1 VYNREPGSR
10 RNAPVYSQPMIR
22 ILAAA
27 LLVCTFSAHA
37 QQYDLVLRNGQVLD
51 PKNNVNAKRDVAIR
65 DGKIAAIEPTI
76 PMAQSFGEQYVKY
89 RQKVKA
95 LARSFSSNV
104 L

>member
-1 VYNREPGSR
+1 
-10 RNAPVYSQPMIR
+10 
-22 ILAAA
+22 
-27 LLVCTFSAHA
+27 
-37 QQYDLVLRNGQVLD
+37 
-51 PKNNVNAKRDVAIR
+51 VNAKRDVAIR